1 MPVSFTPV
9 TSIKITDFDYKGVLD
24 SQFTYLGEYSFFEKW
39 KEYWLENFM
48 AEEEVIKDYME
59 KFPGSN
65 PILQR
70 VKYYPHLLIED
81 YEVFSFEHITPFGT
95 IELHFDV
102 ESMKKFIEVNQ
113 LEKETINI
121 SQIYVNSE
129 TPVIQEKKQDHRIPY
144 FVRMFGTTH
153 SYVCVDGNKRMQVRL
168 GEGQTEFEGYVF
180 YPEHHQ
186 AMFICGVDLKY
197 YILMY
202 ELNTLVA
209 LKESGYDEQRIYEST
224 QMYLQS
230 VYNK

>member
-9 TSIKITDFDYKGVLD
+9 TPIKITDFDYKGVLD